1 MPLPHYP
8 KIFTLGHDAI
18 QNLFKGTVEITE
30 KVDGSMFG
38 FGVDQSGEVVMRSKG
53 RQIYFESCDKMFE
66 QAAIEVESRRDK
78 LMAIHESIGPFFV
91 YGEYLNKPKH
101 NVLAYE
107 RTPKYNIIVFGV
119 KIGQN
124 FVKSYEVIKEYA
136 DNLGFETVPL
146 IYNGEWEQ
154 SKGYERFIDILEI
167 TQSVLGNTLIEGVV
181 IKNYGQLTTIGEI
194 TSCFGKYVS
203 EKFKEKHMKDW
214 KHISGKDTLGNFI
227 EGFRTEARWNKAIQ
241 HLRDEGKLTFT
252 PKDIGMLMKELHVDL
267 EKEEKVT
274 IEKFLSKY
282 FMPQIKRK
290 ICAGFPEFYKQILAK
305 KQFVILDMLKE
316 KTKEGL

>member
-1 MPLPHYP
+1 MSVPHYP
-8 KIFTLGHDAI
+8 KIWAIGNDAI

-30 KVDGSMFG
+30 KIDGSMFG
-38 FGVDQSGEVVMRSKG
+38 FGVDINGEVVLRSKG
-53 RQIYFESCDKMFE
+53 KQIYFETCDKMFE
-66 QAAIEVESRRDK
+66 EGANQIRKRKNK
-78 LMAIHESIGPFFV
+78 LLDLFASVGPFFV
-91 YGEYLNKPKH
+91 YAEYLRKPKH

-107 RTPKYNIIVFGV
+107 RTPKDNLIVFGV

-124 FVKSYEVIKEYA
+124 FVKDHNDIKEFA
-136 DNLGFETVPL
+136 NTLGLETVAL
-146 IYNGEWEQ
+146 IYNGEWEH
-154 SKGYERFIDILEI
+154 SKGYERLIDILEK

-181 IKNYGQLTTIGEI
+181 IKNYGQLTVIGEI

-252 PKDIGMLMKELHVDL
+252 PKDIGPLMKELHVDL

-290 ICAGFPEFYKQILAK
+290 ICAGFPEFYKDILAR

-316 KTKEGL
+316 KINGGK